1 MTKTHQFLVK
11 YDKPIMST
19 WFILCVLSIAY
30 FVISLSWISV
40 GFIALL
46 TLILLWMTWVASPN
60 EDLPFFQVGLTLFF
74 IKVIIGSVIIAFL
87 YGYYNTFHEYKESEI
102 IKRSTVYCYEIKA
115 FNSDFDLIGM
125 SPDNQLQYLGNEK
138 EIGFKF
144 LDNNKTGYIK
154 KEVLL
159 VKTWFDN
166 TLTKHS
172 FTYVKSC
179 DE

>member
-1 MTKTHQFLVK
+1 MTKAQQFLTK
-11 YDKPIMST
+11 YDKPIMFT
-19 WFILCVLSIAY
+19 WLILCVLAIAY
-30 FVISLSWISV
+30 FVISPSWISV
-40 GFIALL
+40 SFIVMLTIIFLWISWIVYPKESQLFQIGVTLL
-46 TLILLWMTWVASPN
+46 FL
-60 EDLPFFQVGLTLFF
+60 
-74 IKVIIGSVIIAFL
+74 KIGISLVIIAFL
-87 YGYYNTFHEYKESEI
+87 FGYYSTFHEYKESEI
-102 IKRSTVYCYEIKA
+102 LKHSTVYCYEIKGI
-115 FNSDFDLIGM
+115 NSSFDLIGM

-144 LDNNKTGYIK
+144 LDNNKTGYVK

-159 VKTWFDN
+159 LKTWFDN

>member
-1 MTKTHQFLVK
+1 MTKAQQFLIK
-11 YDKPIMST
+11 YDTPIMIT
-19 WFILCVLSIAY
+19 WFILCVLAIAY
-30 FVISLSWISV
+30 FVISPSWLSIS
-40 GFIALL
+40 FIAIL
-46 TLILLWMTWVASPN
+46 TIIFLWFCWVIDPKESQ
-60 EDLPFFQVGLTLFF
+60 LMQVGLTLFF
-74 IKVIIGSVIIAFL
+74 LKISIGSVIIVFL
-87 YGYYNTFHEYKESEI
+87 YGYYNTFHEYKENEI
-102 IKRSTVYCYEIKA
+102 LKRSTIYCFEIKSI
-115 FNSDFDLIGM
+115 NSDFDLIGM

-138 EIGFKF
+138 TIWFKF
-144 LDNNKTGYIK
+144 LDNNKTGYVK